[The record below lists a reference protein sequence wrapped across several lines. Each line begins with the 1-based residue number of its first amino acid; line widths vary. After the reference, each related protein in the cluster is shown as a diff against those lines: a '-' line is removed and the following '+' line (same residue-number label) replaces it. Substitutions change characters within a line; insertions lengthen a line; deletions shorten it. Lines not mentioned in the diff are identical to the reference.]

1 MTIDLPSAGNLVVVD
16 PEVESLSFNN
26 PTASTVAYAGVSLYL
41 DGNPVPNARVACTHC
56 SIPPSST
63 ASAGPIQL
71 PDLSIPGVSA
81 DSHTLTVALIGNST
95 DYVTA
100 SSTRLVVLATG

>member
-1 MTIDLPSAGNLVVVD
+1 VTIDLPSAGKLVVVD
-16 PEVESLSFNN
+16 PEIESLSFNN
-26 PTASTVAYAGVSLYL
+26 PTGSTVNYAGVGLYL
-41 DGNPVPNARVACTHC
+41 DGNPVPNAGVPCTSC

-63 ASAGPIQL
+63 SSAGPIQL

-81 DSHTLTVALIGNST
+81 GSHTLTLALIGDTT